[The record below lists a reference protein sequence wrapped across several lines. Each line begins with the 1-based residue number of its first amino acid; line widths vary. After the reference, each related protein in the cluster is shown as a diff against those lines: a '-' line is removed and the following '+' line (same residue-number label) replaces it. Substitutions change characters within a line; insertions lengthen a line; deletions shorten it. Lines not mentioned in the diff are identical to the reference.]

1 MNQHGGDMAQPL
13 EFDPFDTVS
22 KLNHIRKWLEQ
33 MAADCFS
40 TKPDLL
46 FDVFCVVW
54 EDHPEMQPQFLDD
67 IEFLRSIPE
76 TEAEAEADERFAAI
90 VKEFGPR
97 SNRDRS

>member
-1 MNQHGGDMAQPL
+1 MAEPL

-54 EDHPEMQPQFLDD
+54 EDHPDMLPQFLDD

-76 TEAEAEADERFAAI
+76 TEAEADERFAAI

-97 SNRDRS
+97 SNLDRP